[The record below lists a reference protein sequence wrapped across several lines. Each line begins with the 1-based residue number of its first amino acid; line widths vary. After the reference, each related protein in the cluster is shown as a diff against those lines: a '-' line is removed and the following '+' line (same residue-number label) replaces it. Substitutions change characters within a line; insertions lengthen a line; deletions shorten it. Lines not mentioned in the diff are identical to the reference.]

1 MGQYYNPSILKK
13 NWKQAKNPVKASL
26 KCYDYNNGAKLMEH
40 SYIGNG
46 FVNAVEDLLADS
58 YKGYPF
64 VWIGDYADKVSTN
77 TGEHDIYNDANS
89 FIYKDNTQ
97 DDFSKKY
104 KKLKASIPD
113 EIHHYKYLI
122 NYTKKEYCIIPE
134 KKENV
139 WQVHPLPLLTCNGNS
154 LGGGDYMLS
163 NDEYDYKEDSRI
175 GSWAFNRIGITNDKR
190 EIVGMTQ
197 IDGYFPLDW

>member
-13 NWKQAKNPVKASL
+13 NWKQAKNPVEASL

-40 SYIGNG
+40 SYVGNG
-46 FVNAVEDLLADS
+46 FVNAVEDLLANS

-64 VWIGDYADKVSTN
+64 VWIGDYADPVTTN
-77 TGEHDIYNDANS
+77 TGEHDIYHDANS
-89 FIYKDNTQ
+89 FIYKDKNSS
-97 DDFSKKY
+97 DFSKKY
-104 KKLKASIPD
+104 KELKASIPD

-139 WQVHPLPLLTCNGNS
+139 WQVHPLPLLTCSGNGR
-154 LGGGDYMLS
+154 GGGDYCL
-163 NDEYDYKEDSRI
+163 DDYRV
-175 GSWAFNRIGITNDKR
+175 GMWAFNKIGITNDKS
-190 EIVGMTQ
+190 EIVGFKE
-197 IDGYFPLDW
+197 INGVFELDW

>member
-1 MGQYYNPSILKK
+1 MGQYYNPVILKK
-13 NWKQAKNPVKASL
+13 NWKQAKNVVKVSL
-26 KCYDYNNGAKLMEH
+26 KCYDFDDNGAKLMEH
-40 SYIGNG
+40 SYIGNS
-46 FVNAVEDLLADS
+46 FVNAVVYLLAED

-64 VWIGDYADKVSTN
+64 VWIGDYADDVTTK
-77 TGEHDIYNDANS
+77 TGEHCIYDEANS
-89 FIYKDNTQ
+89 FIYKGMGS
-97 DDFSKKY
+97 DDTKEY
-104 KKLKASIPD
+104 KELKASIPD

-122 NYTKKEYCIIPE
+122 NYTKKEYCVIPE

-139 WQVHPLPLLTCNGNS
+139 WQVHPLPLLTCSGNS

-163 NDEYDYKEDSRI
+163 NDEYDYKEDGRI